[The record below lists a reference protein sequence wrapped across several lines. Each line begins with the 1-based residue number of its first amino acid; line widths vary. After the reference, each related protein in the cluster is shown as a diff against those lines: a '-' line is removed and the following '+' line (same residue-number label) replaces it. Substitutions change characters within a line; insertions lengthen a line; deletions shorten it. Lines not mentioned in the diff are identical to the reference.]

1 MKLRVLKN
9 IIKQGFQGVWRNR
22 GMSGVSVLSIGIV
35 LMILG
40 LVLIL
45 ALSVNKLATDTNKM
59 IDQIDVFISDD
70 LDVEE
75 IKALSDKI
83 VSIGGIKSIK
93 FKSRDEGLKELK
105 ASWEDNAWL
114 LDGYDEKNP
123 LPNSFVVRIND
134 INDAKTITKR
144 IGDIDG
150 VIMVNFFADEIDQML
165 KISKYIK
172 IGGLAVVVF
181 LTIISI
187 FLISNTIKLAVN
199 SRQEEISI
207 MKWVGA
213 TNGYIKGPF
222 FIEGVFLGLIASVIA
237 AGIMCL
243 MYKYFYT
250 TGTVDIS
257 PMLLSALV
265 KPELIYQD
273 LFIIFITLGVGI
285 GALGSLISLKKFLKV

>member
-22 GMSGVSVLSIGIV
+22 GMSGVSILSIGIV

-45 ALSVNKLATDTNKM
+45 ALSVNKVATDTNKM
-59 IDQIDVFISDD
+59 IDQIDVFIDD
-70 LDVEE
+70 SLDVDQ

-83 VSIGGIKSIK
+83 EAIGGIKSIR

-105 ASWEDNAWL
+105 AEWADNAWL
-114 LDGYDEKNP
+114 LDGYDNKNP
-123 LPNSFVVRIND
+123 LPNSFVIRVHD
-134 INDAKTITKR
+134 INNARDITNK
-144 IGDIDG
+144 IKALDG
-150 VIMVNFFADEIDQML
+150 IIQVNFFADEIDQML
-165 KISKYIK
+165 KISNYIK

-213 TNGYIKGPF
+213 TNGFIKGPF
-222 FIEGVFLGLIASVIA
+222 FIEGVLLGLIGSVVSA
-237 AGIMCL
+237 TIMCL
-243 MYKYFYT
+243 LYKYFYE
-250 TGTVDIS
+250 TGSADIS
-257 PMLLSALV
+257 PILANAFIEPKV
-265 KPELIYQD
+265 IYKD
-273 LFIIFITLGVGI
+273 LYVIFITLGAGI

>member
-150 VIMVNFFADEIDQML
+150 VILVNFFADEIDQML

-237 AGIMCL
+237 AAIMCL

-250 TGTVDIS
+250 TSTVDIS